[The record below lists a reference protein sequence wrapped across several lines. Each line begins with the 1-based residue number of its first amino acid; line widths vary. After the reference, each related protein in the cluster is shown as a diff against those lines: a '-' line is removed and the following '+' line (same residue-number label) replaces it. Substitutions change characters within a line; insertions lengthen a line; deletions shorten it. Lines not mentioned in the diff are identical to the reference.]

1 MNIDTNLLGIALVY
15 SYVIIVLI
23 ISEKLLKD
31 KPFFSRKFTHIMVGN
46 ILFLLPL
53 FTSREVMALL
63 VAFPF
68 VIVTFLMSEYSP
80 INISN
85 KISSSGHGLGLF
97 YYAISWT
104 VLAFV
109 FFNQPYVIA
118 IGIVAMSFGDGF
130 AALIG
135 KNYGKHE
142 YIIFGETK
150 TIEGSLTMFLVLI
163 ATIWIVLNYYIVF
176 IGYPPSISNIWLIL
190 LPALF
195 ATIAEGITPKG
206 LDNLSSC
213 FVAVA
218 VYLIIAIYIIT
229 R

>member
-1 MNIDTNLLGIALVY
+1 MNFNPDLLGLVLVY

-23 ISEKLLKD
+23 ISEKLLND
-31 KPFFSRKFTHIMVGN
+31 KPFLSRKFTHIMVGG

-68 VIVTFLMSEYSP
+68 VIATFLMSEYSP
-80 INISN
+80 IKISN

-104 VLAFV
+104 VLAYV
-109 FFNQPYVIA
+109 FFDQPYVIG
-118 IGIVAMSFGDGF
+118 IGIAAMSFGDGF

-135 KNYGKHE
+135 KKFGKHE
-142 YIIFGETK
+142 YNLFGDKK

-163 ATIWIVLNYYIVF
+163 TSIWIVLNYYIVF
-176 IGYPPSISNIWLIL
+176 IGYDPSISNIWLIL
-190 LPALF
+190 IPAF
-195 ATIAEGITPKG
+195 VATIAEGITPKG
-206 LDNLSSC
+206 VDNITAC
-213 FVAVA
+213 FSAVA
-218 VYLIIAIYIIT
+218 VYLILLL
-229 R
+229 

>member
-1 MNIDTNLLGIALVY
+1 MNFNPDLLGIILVY
-15 SYVIIVLI
+15 SYIIIVLI
-23 ISEKLLKD
+23 ISEKILKD
-31 KPFFSRKFTHIMVGN
+31 KPFFSRKFTHIMVGS

-53 FTSREVMALL
+53 FTTREVMALI

-68 VIVTFLMSEYSP
+68 VIITFLMSEYSP

-104 VLAFV
+104 ILAYV
-109 FFNQPYVIA
+109 FFDQPYVIA
-118 IGIVAMSFGDGF
+118 VGIVAMSYGDGF

-135 KNYGKHE
+135 KRFGKHE
-142 YIIFGETK
+142 YNIFGETK
-150 TIEGSLTMFLVLI
+150 TIEGSLAMFLVLI
-163 ATIWIVLNYYIVF
+163 AALWIALNYYIVF
-176 IGYPPSISNIWLIL
+176 IGYPPLISNIWLIL

-195 ATIAEGITPKG
+195 ATIAEAITPKG
-206 LDNLSSC
+206 LDNLTSC

-218 VYLIIAIYIIT
+218 VYLIILL
-229 R
+229 